1 MKKYSKIFVLT
12 LIAASLMTGAPYIKT
27 SANCGLTI
35 PLAFTGAILGCGG
48 EKDAAQQTDI
58 SNKSVAVAAENKS
71 ASTGNKIEHKV
82 TFVELGSVNCI
93 PCKMMK
99 PVMEKV
105 EQQYKGQVKVVFH
118 DVWTEQGRAEGAR
131 FRIRVI
137 PTQVFL
143 DKKGDE
149 YYRHE
154 GFFPFE
160 EVDKILKQKG
170 VL

>member
-1 MKKYSKIFVLT
+1 MSFRNVRISPFMLSVL
-12 LIAASLMTGAPYIKT
+12 LILSSGMGCNSGSTDGT
-27 SANCGLTI
+27 TQTI
-35 PLAFTGAILGCGG
+35 
-48 EKDAAQQTDI
+48 
-58 SNKSVAVAAENKS
+58 NAAENNTVKENPS
-71 ASTGNKIEHKV
+71 DAGGLKV

-99 PVMEKV
+99 PVMEKI

-118 DVWTEQGRAEGAR
+118 DVWTPVGRTTGAKYA
-131 FRIRVI
+131 IRVI

-143 DKKGDE
+143 DKEGKE

-170 VL
+170 VN

>member
-1 MKKYSKIFVLT
+1 MSFKNVRIAPFMLSMLMILSLGTGCNSGSTDSTTTVVNTADTGAVKGNA
-12 LIAASLMTGAPYIKT
+12 IAAE
-27 SANCGLTI
+27 GL
-35 PLAFTGAILGCGG
+35 
-48 EKDAAQQTDI
+48 
-58 SNKSVAVAAENKS
+58 
-71 ASTGNKIEHKV
+71 KV

-93 PCKMMK
+93 PCRMMK
-99 PVMEKV
+99 PVMEKI

-118 DVWTEQGRAEGAR
+118 DVWTPEGKTSGAKYA
-131 FRIRVI
+131 IRVI

-143 DKKGDE
+143 DKDGNE

-170 VL
+170 VK